1 MSRADFRDHKISFCQ
16 SPGLVKYHCAHI
28 CQSLHIVGA
37 FDQDPLAAGSSDP
50 SEKCQGNTDNNGTG
64 AAYDQEC
71 KSAVDPVGPQ
81 APFTCLVENK
91 NVGGRAKSGQSQ
103 RAIADRRCVPAGES
117 GNELLR
123 LCLIG
128 TGVFDQIQDPG
139 GRGFLELPGRP
150 HPQDSGKVDRAAQDL
165 PALRDIAGNRF
176 PGQG

>member
-1 MSRADFRDHKISFCQ
+1 MSRADFCDYEVSLCQ
-16 SPGLVKYHCAHI
+16 GSGLVKYHSADI

-37 FDQDPLAAGSSDP
+37 FDQDSLTAGASDP
-50 SEKCQGNTDNNGTG
+50 PEKCQGNTDNNGAGT
-64 AAYDQEC
+64 AYDQEC
-71 KSAVDPVGPQ
+71 QSAVDPVGPQ

-91 NVGGRAKSGQSQ
+91 DVGERSQNSQGQ